1 MYYFWHFKLKSQ
13 FKSSH
18 HHQLV
23 FITHIMFTKISRI
36 ILRNRILFIVLIS
49 VFTAYMAYEAQSVK
63 LSYENTS
70 ILSAKDSIMVEY
82 QNFKD
87 RYGEDGT
94 VLMIGIKNPEIF
106 KFDQFTAWYELG
118 DSIRAIDGVQEVV
131 SMTRGINLIK
141 NEATHQFDYLPLV
154 EKRPATQH
162 DVDSLKNLI
171 LSLKFYE
178 GMLYNPK
185 TNAALM
191 AVTLDKNKLNDRA
204 RIALVANIVRTATAY
219 QKQTKVDIHYSG
231 MPYIR
236 TISMQKVKHELFLFV
251 LMSMAISAIIM
262 LLFFKSMKVVLSSLL
277 IVAISIVWV
286 LGTTV
291 FFNFKI
297 TILTGV
303 IPSLIII
310 IAIENCIYIL
320 NKYHW
325 EYRSHGNKMKA
336 LIRVVQRI
344 GFASLMTNAATALGF
359 AAFILIPNQMLREF
373 GIITALNIMLEY
385 VLCIILLPIIFS
397 YIDPPTAKHVK
408 HLDSNFFGGIID
420 KIIYLISYRRNL
432 IYGIAGG
439 LVMIGLGGVSLM
451 KTSGKIVDDF
461 QKDDPIFLDL
471 KFFENNFGGVMPFE
485 ISIDTKKKNGVLAGA
500 TLDKINQLQ
509 KMVNSYPEFSKPL
522 SIAELFK
529 FAKQSYFGGDTSMYS
544 MPNNVEKG
552 FIMGYLPKN
561 QKGKKNNLLYSYL
574 DSTKRYTRVSFQM
587 ADIGTHHMDS
597 LMAKIHPRIDSIFS
611 KAKYNVSVTGNS
623 VVYARGTN
631 FLIHNLFE
639 SVIIAIIMISLLMA
653 LLFSSLRMILVS
665 MIPNIIPLL
674 ITAAIMGFVGIPIK
688 PSTIIVFSIALGISV
703 DNAIQYLSRY
713 RHELKITNGA
723 IKQSAISALHEAGFS
738 MIYTSI
744 VLVLGF
750 SVFIISGFGGT
761 QALGVLISTTLL
773 IAMFFNIM
781 VLPSLLLSLD
791 KRLTSKDF
799 IEPIVKIYDEE
810 DLDEYTTNETVIHDH
825 KGKNPAK

>member
-1 MYYFWHFKLKSQ
+1 
-13 FKSSH
+13 
-18 HHQLV
+18 
-23 FITHIMFTKISRI
+23 MFTKISRI
-36 ILRNRILFIVLIS
+36 ILRNRIILIVLLS
-49 VFTAYMAYEAQSVK
+49 VFTTYMAFEAQSVI
-63 LSYENTS
+63 LSYDNTS
-70 ILSAKDSIMVEY
+70 LLSANDSAMIEY
-82 QNFKD
+82 QQFKNQ
-87 RYGEDGT
+87 YGEDGN
-94 VLMIGIKNPEIF
+94 VLMIGIKNPQIF
-106 KFDQFTAWYELG
+106 KLEQFNQWYDLG
-118 DSIRAIDGVQEVV
+118 NSIRAIDGVQEVV
-131 SMTRGINLIK
+131 SMTRGINLVK

-154 EKRPATQH
+154 SQRPETQQE
-162 DVDSLKNLI
+162 VDSLRNTI
-171 LSLKFYE
+171 LGLKFYQAI
-178 GMLYNPK
+178 LYNPR
-185 TNAALM
+185 TSAAIM
-191 AVTLDKNKLNDRA
+191 AITLDKNKLIDRT
-204 RIALVANIVRTATAY
+204 RIALVANIVKTATTY
-219 QKQTKVDIHYSG
+219 QVQSKVDIHYSG

-236 TISMQKVKHELFLFV
+236 TITMQKVKHELFLFV
-251 LMSMAISAIIM
+251 LMSMAIAALIM

-277 IVAISIVWV
+277 IVGISIVWV

-291 FFNFKI
+291 LFNFKI

-325 EYRSHGNKMKA
+325 EYRSHGNKIKA

-397 YIDPPTAKHVK
+397 FIDPPTSKHLK
-408 HLDSNFFGGIID
+408 HLDSNFFGAIIK

-432 IYGIAGG
+432 IYGIATG
-439 LVMIGLGGVSLM
+439 LFLIGLLGISMM

-461 QKDDPIFLDL
+461 RKDDPIYLDL

-485 ISIDTKKKNGVLAGA
+485 ISIDTKKKNGVMAGP
-500 TLDKINQLQ
+500 TIDNINELQ
-509 KMVNSYPEFSKPL
+509 KMINTYPEFSKPL

-529 FAKQSYFGGDTSMYS
+529 FSKQAYFGGDSSMYS
-544 MPNNVEKG
+544 MPSNVEKG

-561 QKGKKNNLLYSYL
+561 QKGKNNNLLYSFL

-587 ADIGTHHMDS
+587 ADIGTRHMES
-597 LMAKIHPRIDSIFS
+597 LMAKVHPQIDSIFS
-611 KAKYNVSVTGNS
+611 PSRYKVVVTGNS
-623 VVYARGTN
+623 IVYARGTN
-631 FLIHNLFE
+631 FLIHNLFS
-639 SVIIAIIMISLLMA
+639 SVLIAIVMISLLMA
-653 LLFSSLRMILVS
+653 LLFSSFKMILVS

-674 ITAAIMGFVGIPIK
+674 ITAAIMGFAGIPIK

-713 RHELKITNGA
+713 RHELKVTKGD

-750 SVFIISGFGGT
+750 SVFIISEFGGT
-761 QALGVLISTTLL
+761 QALGILISTTLL

-781 VLPSLLLSLD
+781 VLPSLLLTLD
-791 KRLTSKDF
+791 KRLTSKAF
-799 IEPIVKIYDEE
+799 TEPIVEIYDDE
-810 DLDEYTTNETVIHDH
+810 DLNEYDEKHDFDPN
-825 KGKNPAK
+825 KEYPEN